1 MTLRKR
7 CGPPAWRRKART
19 KFLPKKIRDKIVL
32 TWNRVN
38 TRSCPRS
45 AASFFCRSSEN
56 DVRTITGTHN
66 VSDTTPLYCAM
77 DILSLLLLTLKLAEL
92 QKRGENNTS
101 DR

>member
-19 KFLPKKIRDKIVL
+19 KFIPKIIRDKIVL
-32 TWNRVN
+32 NSQLAQR
-38 TRSCPRS
+38 
-45 AASFFCRSSEN
+45 
-56 DVRTITGTHN
+56 
-66 VSDTTPLYCAM
+66 PLFSVGARKMTSVPSMVPIMSPIPLHSM
-77 DILSLLLLTLKLAEL
+77 DILSLLLLSLKLAEL